1 MNVIWIVSDT
11 FRRDHVG
18 AYGNRWIHTPS
29 IDALAASS
37 VRFDSHYSAGFPY
50 YAHASGSPDRTLDD
64 VIHGMA
70 TTSCRCYHAR

>member
-29 IDALAASS
+29 IDALAARCGQ
-37 VRFDSHYSAGFPY
+37 VRLSLLSRIPD
-50 YAHASGSPDRTLDD
+50 YAHAGGPPDGALDD

-70 TTSCRCYHAR
+70 ASSHRCNHTG

>member
-29 IDALAASS
+29 IDALAADA
-37 VRFDSHYSAGFPY
+37 VRFDSHYSAGFPTMP
-50 YAHASGSPDRTLDD
+50 HAGGPPDGALDD

-70 TTSCRCYHAR
+70 ASSHRCNHTG